1 MPARDQ
7 RDPSSIG
14 RAIMFEVEQGGCK
27 TAASAA
33 DFVLEVDQFP
43 DFDGRY
49 PGPLE
54 RYGDPRAIHDEGSNG
69 T

>member
-14 RAIMFEVEQGGCK
+14 RAIILEVEQARR
-27 TAASAA
+27 TPAAAA
-33 DFVLEVDQFP
+33 DFVLRVDEFP
-43 DFDGRY
+43 DFDDKN